1 MLIGVLL
8 KKTLIVK
15 IVIQIVLWIVALFM
29 GYLIY
34 ASIEAP
40 IQFEKVKKERYMPVI
55 EKLTDIRRSQIAY
68 KDVTGHYADNFDS
81 LVRFIDTAEFVIT
94 QRRDTSFLDEEFK
107 KTYGVD
113 KYINDVIVDTLGYS
127 SVKDSL
133 FKNSDRYKQIM
144 YVPNTN
150 DEVQFEIQADSIRKN
165 DSYIQVFEVR
175 VDKALLLE
183 DQDKNLVERERKRQ
197 SVDDVNGPYIQVG
210 SMSKV
215 NDDGNW
221 PKDYG
226 KKSQ

>member
-1 MLIGVLL
+1 
-8 KKTLIVK
+8 
-15 IVIQIVLWIVALFM
+15 
-29 GYLIY
+29 
-34 ASIEAP
+34 
-40 IQFEKVKKERYMPVI
+40 
-55 EKLTDIRRSQIAY
+55 
-68 KDVTGHYADNFDS
+68 
-81 LVRFIDTAEFVIT
+81 RFIDTAEFVIT

-175 VDKALLLE
+175 VDKAL
-183 DQDKNLVERERKRQ
+183 
-197 SVDDVNGPYIQVG
+197 
-210 SMSKV
+210 
-215 NDDGNW
+215 
-221 PKDYG
+221 
-226 KKSQ
+226 